1 MKLILKPIA
10 SIISPKYISKKIIKL
25 AKSNDY
31 NNSSKLGTYVWGYGM
46 REILDRKCFE
56 GEAKVKFEDIEAAVI
71 IGYKDYLTSVY
82 GDYMKSVSY
91 THLFAVL
98 QKINM
103 MNEEE
108 LVQYRI
114 KNKEHNERIQKRK
127 VRNFISA
134 TIKRC
139 IDIITGLVG
148 TITLVPITVLVWI
161 MKKINKEDGP
171 RCV

>member
-1 MKLILKPIA
+1 MI
-10 SIISPKYISKKIIKL
+10 
-25 AKSNDY
+25 
-31 NNSSKLGTYVWGYGM
+31 
-46 REILDRKCFE
+46 
-56 GEAKVKFEDIEAAVI
+56 KVKEYNSEFE
-71 IGYKDYLTSVY
+71 
-82 GDYMKSVSY
+82 
-91 THLFAVL
+91 VL

-114 KNKEHNERIQKRK
+114 KNKEHNERIQKRT

-161 MKKINKEDGP
+161 MKKINKENIIDSI
-171 RCV
+171 RQESI